1 MSYNVTGFA
10 IKKLDNFTLPYAK
23 VLEMSEGISVTNIE
37 EDGND
42 GTTTFDDFPVE
53 GMEIVGTLDGE
64 RLNVTDI
71 SYRGEYSGTY
81 WDEFEELL
89 TQSIGTLK
97 ARIVWEGG
105 DTVEVVTIANGV
117 VTRKKL

>member
-10 IKKLDNFTLPYAK
+10 IKKLDSFTLSYRSLLDASDGDVNITDN
-23 VLEMSEGISVTNIE
+23 VLAFNS
-37 EDGND
+37 
-42 GTTTFDDFPVE
+42 FPVE
-53 GMEIVGTLDGE
+53 GMEIVGTLDTPDDE

-71 SYRGEYSGTY
+71 SYYGEYSGTY

-89 TQSIGTLK
+89 TQSTGTLK

-105 DTVEVVTIANGV
+105 DSVEVVTIENGV
-117 VTRKKL
+117 LTREEL